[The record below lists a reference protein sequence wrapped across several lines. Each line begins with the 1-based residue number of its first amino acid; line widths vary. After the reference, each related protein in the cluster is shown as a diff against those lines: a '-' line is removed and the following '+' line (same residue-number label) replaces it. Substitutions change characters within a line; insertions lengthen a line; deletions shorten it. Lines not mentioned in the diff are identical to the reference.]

1 VNGEDPTEKLHKV
14 LARLGWGSRRACEE
28 IVAAGRVEVNG
39 VPVGVGARVDVRTDR
54 VSVDG
59 APVGLAPDLR
69 TVLLNKPR
77 GVVSTASDTH
87 GRPTVVDLVSS
98 TVRLYPVG
106 RLDLDTE
113 GLILLTNDGE
123 LANAI
128 THPSRGVEKEYVVE
142 VSGGD
147 PTRETLARL
156 RRGVPLDDGDARC
169 AEVGR
174 IGDSVLRVVLTEG
187 RKRQIRRMLET
198 VGHPVVRLVRVR
210 IGPLTDHRL
219 APGEHRDLTPEEL
232 RSLQRAVASPSAGTI
247 KRRVRS

>member
-1 VNGEDPTEKLHKV
+1 MTADGDTEKLHKV

-28 IVAAGRVEVNG
+28 IVESGRVEING
-39 VPVGVGARVDVRTDR
+39 QRARVGARVDVRKDLVT
-54 VSVDG
+54 VDG

-69 TVLLNKPR
+69 TVLLNKPK

-87 GRPTVVDLVSS
+87 GRPTVVDLVPSNA
-98 TVRLYPVG
+98 RLFPVG

-128 THPSRGVEKEYVVE
+128 THPSRGVEKEYLVE
-142 VSGGD
+142 VAGGD
-147 PTRETLARL
+147 PTREVLARL
-156 RRGVPLDDGDARC
+156 RRGVLLDDGEARC

-174 IGDSVLRVVLTEG
+174 VGESVLRIVLTEG
-187 RKRQIRRMLET
+187 RKRQIRRMCEA

-210 IGPLTDHRL
+210 IGPITDRRL
-219 APGEHRDLTPEEL
+219 APGEYRDLAPDEL
-232 RSLQRAVASPSAGTI
+232 RALQRAVASGRTGTI
-247 KRRVRS
+247 GRRVDT